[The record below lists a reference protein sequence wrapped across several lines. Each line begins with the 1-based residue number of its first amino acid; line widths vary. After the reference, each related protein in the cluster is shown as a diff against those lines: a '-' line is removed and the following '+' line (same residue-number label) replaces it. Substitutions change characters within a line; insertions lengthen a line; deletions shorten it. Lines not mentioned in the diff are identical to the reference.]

1 MSSQRDALRAFFTE
15 RARGV
20 AAITALA
27 LSISAVGFVF
37 SLLIVWLLA

>member
-20 AAITALA
+20 AAVTALA
-27 LSISAVGFVF
+27 LVVSAVGFTV
-37 SLLIVWLLA
+37 SLLIVWLLT